1 MSYYVY
7 GFRNNDSDNDDA
19 EECAKRKMMYD
30 GTCRKIAE
38 QILQLHSRCVKRTE
52 AFLHWDV
59 DEDEDRTPF
68 GTVGA
73 SPQRSSALPPPP
85 PRLHQNVAVLI
96 VL

>member
-1 MSYYVY
+1 M
-7 GFRNNDSDNDDA
+7 
-19 EECAKRKMMYD
+19 KRKIMLD
-30 GTCRKIAE
+30 GTCRWIAE
-38 QILQLHSRCVKRTE
+38 QILQLYSHCMTRT
-52 AFLHWDV
+52 V

-85 PRLHQNVAVLI
+85 PLCLHQSVAVLI